1 MGPRVMADPRHH
13 GGFNQNLFGGLEHLD
28 YFYIQLGMSSSKL
41 TNSYFSEGLNLFS
54 MIYGIILSI
63 IFFNMIETN
72 IFFINIIEKI
82 NNEAVSIPIETTSG
96 LKKFNPWTLRA
107 VAGLEGELP
116 AFLRLRTLPESWN

>member
-63 IFFNMIETN
+63 IFFNMIKTTNQNIMIDLVFLGNPMILETPYQWWDS
-72 IFFINIIEKI
+72 F
-82 NNEAVSIPIETTSG
+82 
-96 LKKFNPWTLRA
+96 
-107 VAGLEGELP
+107 
-116 AFLRLRTLPESWN
+116 

>member
-1 MGPRVMADPRHH
+1 LKP
-13 GGFNQNLFGGLEHLD
+13 
-28 YFYIQLGMSSSKL
+28 
-41 TNSYFSEGLNLFS
+41 
-54 MIYGIILSI
+54 
-63 IFFNMIETN
+63 IFFFN
-72 IFFINIIEKI
+72 NIIEKI